1 MWQQEYFSMLDP
13 NGRVAM
19 VSGASRGIGR
29 RVMER
34 LLASGLSVSA
44 GMRDPRAL
52 PGQERLLVHRYEAE
66 SLEAARDW
74 VAATAARFG
83 RIDALVNAAGI
94 NPMARIAD
102 ADETALDRTW
112 AVNVKGPL
120 RLIRLAMPHLQ
131 ASGTGRVVNI
141 ASLSGKRVANEN
153 IGYAMSKFALVALTH
168 EVRRE
173 GWEYGVRATAL
184 CPGFVATDMSAP
196 MTRMPP
202 KEMTDPA
209 DVAVLA
215 ETLLLLPNNAV
226 VAELLVNCRLEAML

>member
-1 MWQQEYFSMLDP
+1 MLEAD
-13 NGRVAM
+13 GRVAM

-34 LLASGLSVSA
+34 LLVSGFCVSV
-44 GMRDPRAL
+44 GVRDPRSVAAH
-52 PGQERLLVHRYEAE
+52 ERLLVCRYDAE
-66 SLEAARDW
+66 SVEAAREW

-94 NPMARIAD
+94 NPMARISD
-102 ADETALDRTW
+102 DDETALDRTW

-120 RLIRLAMPHLQ
+120 RLIRSAMPHLQ
-131 ASGTGRVVNI
+131 VSGTGRVVNI

-153 IGYAMSKFALVALTH
+153 IGYAMSKFSLIALTH
-168 EVRRE
+168 AVRRE
-173 GWEYGVRATAL
+173 GWEHGVRATAL
-184 CPGFVATDMSAP
+184 CPGFVATDMSMAAK
-196 MTRMPP
+196 MPR
-202 KEMTDPA
+202 EQMTDAA

-226 VAELLVNCRLEAML
+226 VAELLVNCRLEFML

>member
-1 MWQQEYFSMLDP
+1 MLDP
-13 NGRVAM
+13 AGRVAM

-34 LLASGLSVSA
+34 LLASGFCVSA
-44 GMRDPRAL
+44 GVRDPGSVPAH
-52 PGQERLLVHRYEAE
+52 ERLLACRYDAE
-66 SLEAARDW
+66 SMDAARNW
-74 VAATAARFG
+74 VAATAAQFG

-94 NPMARIAD
+94 NPMARISD
-102 ADETALDRTW
+102 TDESALDRTW

-120 RLIRLAMPHLQ
+120 RLIRFAMPHLQ

-173 GWEYGVRATAL
+173 GWEHGVRATAL
-184 CPGFVATDMSAP
+184 CPGFVATDMSMAA
-196 MTRMPP
+196 RMPR
-202 KEMTDPA
+202 EQMTDAA
-209 DVAVLA
+209 DVAMLA

-226 VAELLVNCRLEAML
+226 VAELLVNCRLEFML

>member
-1 MWQQEYFSMLDP
+1 MLDP

-34 LLASGLSVSA
+34 LLASGFCVSA
-44 GMRDPRAL
+44 GVRDPRAL
-52 PGQERLLVHRYEAE
+52 PAHERLLVHRYDAE
-66 SLEAARDW
+66 SVETARDW

-94 NPMARIAD
+94 NPRARIAD
-102 ADETALDRTW
+102 ADATALDRTW

-173 GWEYGVRATAL
+173 GWEHGVRATAL
-184 CPGFVATDMSAP
+184 CPGFVATDMSMAA
-196 MTRMPP
+196 RMPR
-202 KEMTDPA
+202 EQMTDAA
-209 DVAVLA
+209 DVAALA

-226 VAELLVNCRLEAML
+226 VAELLVNCRLEFML

>member
-1 MWQQEYFSMLDP
+1 MLEKA
-13 NGRVAM
+13 GRVAM

-34 LLASGLSVSA
+34 LLDSGFHVSV
-44 GMRDPRAL
+44 GVRDPRPVPAH
-52 PGQERLLVHRYEAE
+52 ERLLVCRYDADNVD
-66 SLEAARDW
+66 SARDW

-94 NPMARIAD
+94 NPMARISD

-120 RLIRLAMPHLQ
+120 RLIRFAMPHLQ

-153 IGYAMSKFALVALTH
+153 IGYAMSKFSLIALTH
-168 EVRRE
+168 AVRRE
-173 GWEYGVRATAL
+173 GWDDGVRATAL
-184 CPGFVATDMSAP
+184 CPGFVATDMSRAAK
-196 MTRMPP
+196 MPRA
-202 KEMTDPA
+202 EMTDAA

-226 VAELLVNCRLEAML
+226 VAELLVNCRLEFML